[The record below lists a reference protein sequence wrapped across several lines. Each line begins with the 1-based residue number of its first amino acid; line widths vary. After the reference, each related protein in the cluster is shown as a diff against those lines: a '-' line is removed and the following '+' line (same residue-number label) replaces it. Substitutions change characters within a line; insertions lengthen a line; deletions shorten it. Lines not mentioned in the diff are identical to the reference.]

1 MADNLKIASILE
13 LLNTPVQVDISKFSA
28 MLCELGILSEEE
40 KSKVDGIAIGMMIQ
54 DMKQME
60 RKTK

>member
-1 MADNLKIASILE
+1 MADNLKMASILE

-28 MLCELGILSEEE
+28 MLCELGILTEEE

-54 DMKQME
+54 EQMAAE
-60 RKTK
+60 RRTK

>member
-13 LLNTPVQVDISKFSA
+13 LLSTPVQVDISKFSA

-54 DMKQME
+54 E
-60 RKTK
+60 